1 MAAEIL
7 HILSEGVSVERPLPG
22 VSDSGKCVESWLT
35 NVANINKDGT
45 RSSCPEYSRQNTFRR
60 WLRKWFLKRIPKQ
73 RLKLAWEYLK
83 YLALAWKATPV
94 FLSVSWKR
102 RRRGRRRKRSLT
114 EMTKTEDQGHNMLVF
129 LGFEPYVTLLCLP
142 RLSYSSAPQ
151 VTHQSHR
158 PPPPS
163 SHQPLPRC
171 WRCSG
176 LHVSRYKNSAGSLLA

>member
-94 FLSVSWKR
+94 FLSVSEEEREEEKEEFDRNDKDR
-102 RRRGRRRKRSLT
+102 RPGT
-114 EMTKTEDQGHNMLVF
+114 QHVF

-142 RLSYSSAPQ
+142 RLSYSSAPKSPTKATDLLHPAPINHFPGVQDAQ
-151 VTHQSHR
+151 VST
-158 PPPPS
+158 
-163 SHQPLPRC
+163 
-171 WRCSG
+171 
-176 LHVSRYKNSAGSLLA
+176 LADTRTQLEVC

>member
-60 WLRKWFLKRIPKQ
+60 WLRKWFLKHIPKQ

-83 YLALAWKATPV
+83 YLGLAWKATPV
-94 FLSVSWKR
+94 FLSVSEEEREEEKEEFDRNDKDR
-102 RRRGRRRKRSLT
+102 RPGT
-114 EMTKTEDQGHNMLVF
+114 QHVF

-142 RLSYSSAPQ
+142 RLSYSSAPKSLTKATDLLHPAPINHFPGVEDAQ
-151 VTHQSHR
+151 VST
-158 PPPPS
+158 
-163 SHQPLPRC
+163 
-171 WRCSG
+171 
-176 LHVSRYKNSAGSLLA
+176 LADTRTQLEVC

>member
-7 HILSEGVSVERPLPG
+7 HILSEGVSVECPLPG

-60 WLRKWFLKRIPKQ
+60 WLRKWFLKSILKQ

-94 FLSVSWKR
+94 FLSVSEEEREEEKEEFDRNDKDR
-102 RRRGRRRKRSLT
+102 RPGT
-114 EMTKTEDQGHNMLVF
+114 QHVF

-142 RLSYSSAPQ
+142 RLSYSSAPKSPTKATHSTQLPSTTSQ
-151 VTHQSHR
+151 VFKMLRS
-158 PPPPS
+158 
-163 SHQPLPRC
+163 PR
-171 WRCSG
+171 
-176 LHVSRYKNSAGSLLA
+176 

>member
-142 RLSYSSAPQ
+142 RLSYSSAPKSPTKATDLLHPAPINHFPGVQDAQ
-151 VTHQSHR
+151 VST
-158 PPPPS
+158 
-163 SHQPLPRC
+163 
-171 WRCSG
+171 
-176 LHVSRYKNSAGSLLA
+176 LADTRTQLEVC

>member
-114 EMTKTEDQGHNMLVF
+114 EMTKTEDQGHNMFSWVSNPTWPCCVYP
-129 LGFEPYVTLLCLP
+129 GCPI
-142 RLSYSSAPQ
+142 A
-151 VTHQSHR
+151 
-158 PPPPS
+158 PPPS
-163 SHQPLPRC
+163 HPPKPQTSSTQLPSTTSQVFKMLRSP
-171 WRCSG
+171 R
-176 LHVSRYKNSAGSLLA
+176 